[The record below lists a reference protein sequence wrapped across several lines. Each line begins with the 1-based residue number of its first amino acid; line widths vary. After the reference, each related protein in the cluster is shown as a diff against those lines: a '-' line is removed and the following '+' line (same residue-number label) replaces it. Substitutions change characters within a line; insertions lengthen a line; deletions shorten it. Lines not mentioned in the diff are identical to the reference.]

1 MLYDDVYLELGKHE
15 ICLQDY
21 LNISFLS
28 WIFLNY
34 LTTKRSRH
42 FDLINIFNKNSLQKI
57 VALLKSFKDISFIL
71 DIFH

>member
-34 LTTKRSRH
+34 LTTK
-42 FDLINIFNKNSLQKI
+42 DQDILIINIFNKNSLQKI
-57 VALLKSFKDISFIL
+57 VVSLKSFQDISFIL